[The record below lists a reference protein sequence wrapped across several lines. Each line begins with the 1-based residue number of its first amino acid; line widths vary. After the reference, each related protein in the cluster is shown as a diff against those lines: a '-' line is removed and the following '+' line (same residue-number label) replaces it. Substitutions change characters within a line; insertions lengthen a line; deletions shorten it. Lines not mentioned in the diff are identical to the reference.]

1 MLEDDGAL
9 AAEML
14 VQGNSVG
21 RASQE
26 ASEPMLAV
34 LTGPVANPRRR
45 SQEGRRHTGLRSDGC
60 GRAGLARIRQG
71 PCRRRQSP
79 RHRSSRTA
87 RQGGNGGRSQ
97 RKPSGKIISVAGNKP
112 DTGAVAPGHDT
123 KAVMLDF
130 VNSAGTDG
138 GRLGGRRQTR
148 FYEADKTTLTQQNH
162 DG

>member
-26 ASEPMLAV
+26 AEPMLAV
-34 LTGPVANPRRR
+34 LYRCP
-45 SQEGRRHTGLRSDGC
+45 SQILAVDLKKVEGTQDYARNGC
-60 GRAGLARIRQG
+60 GRAGLARMRQG
-71 PCRRRQSP
+71 PCRRRQSLAIQAGP
-79 RHRSSRTA
+79 P

-130 VNSAGTDG
+130 VNPAGADG